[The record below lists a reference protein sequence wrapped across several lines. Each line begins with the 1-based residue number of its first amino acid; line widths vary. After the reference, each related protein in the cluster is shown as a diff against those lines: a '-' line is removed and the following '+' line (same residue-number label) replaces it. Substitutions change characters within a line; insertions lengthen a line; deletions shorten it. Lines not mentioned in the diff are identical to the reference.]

1 MINIVAYIVLG
12 ALSVSSVSAQQVD
25 RLHITLNKFDTGRVS
40 ALKDHFKARM
50 KKIRLVLLGAAT
62 AVVGLGAGYYYKTSK
77 EQAVGDVDVNNI
89 TNTTDSL
96 QEKLLKM
103 KLLVSER
110 KARTYSSAS
119 GQSKNNNG
127 FLERLL
133 EQPLKMTLWVGLGLT
148 LLASGHQI
156 FRVFSG
162 TMEDALQ
169 LLWYGYEYWYA
180 SYEEQTSTIVAQ
192 LRESFNQARKAA
204 SQTTLEQQLLFA
216 RQQRRADFSYQV
228 NSHYRLDIVT
238 LYQRLISSLERI
250 VALMLIVL
258 PEENHPLINQHVA
271 VIQAQINATGESL
284 ERDLNENTHGTFTHY
299 SNNTFDLYDESA
311 DSIGIFLSTYRT
323 YLPK

>member
-12 ALSVSSVSAQQVD
+12 ALSVSGVSAQQVD
-25 RLHITLNKFDTGRVS
+25 RLHITLNKFDTARVS
-40 ALKDHFKARM
+40 ALKEHFKARM
-50 KKIRLVLLGAAT
+50 KKIRLVLLGTAT

-77 EQAVGDVDVNNI
+77 EQAVGDADVKNI
-89 TNTTDSL
+89 TNSADSPE
-96 QEKLLKM
+96 QKLLKM
-103 KLLVSER
+103 KLLASER
-110 KARTYSSAS
+110 KARAYSSAS

-204 SQTTLEQQLLFA
+204 SQTTVEQQLLFA

-284 ERDLNENTHGTFTHY
+284 ERDLNENTHGTFTQY

-323 YLPK
+323 YQPK